1 MSSDH
6 NETAK
11 LEKLLGRVSREG
23 LEKFVLEQGRVN
35 AEFGY
40 QLRSW
45 LKTGFTLP
53 EEKNEVFWQDA
64 TREAYYRTFVLCSWE
79 YRRRRKEEEPV
90 FPMPLLL
97 DEVEQELRRGQGAC
111 AVWVAL
117 EFFRLLVANGGVEP
131 DLEAYY
137 WFMHDYNRLAELLPE
152 ALSLPDTPT
161 ETIKTVIAELVPL
174 CKRSFYKKYG
184 VFKLGELKQ
193 RIEELAKE
201 NDN

>member
-1 MSSDH
+1 MSTDY

-11 LEKLLGRVSREG
+11 LEKLLGRVPREG
-23 LEKFVLEQGRVN
+23 LEQFVLEQGRKN
-35 AEFGY
+35 EEFGY
-40 QLRSW
+40 QLQHW
-45 LKTGFTLP
+45 LKTGYTQP
-53 EEKNEVFWQDA
+53 EEKNEAFWQDA

-97 DEVEQELRRGQGAC
+97 DEVEQELHRGHGDRV
-111 AVWVAL
+111 VWVGL

-137 WFMHDYNRLAELLPE
+137 WFMRDFARLEELLPE

-161 ETIKTVIAELVPL
+161 ETIKAVIAELVPL

-193 RIEELAKE
+193 QLEKLVKAR
-201 NDN
+201 

>member
-1 MSSDH
+1 MTEH
-6 NETAK
+6 NDTMK
-11 LEKLLGRVSREG
+11 LEKLLGRVPREG
-23 LEKFVLEQGRVN
+23 LEKFVLEQGQKN

-40 QLRSW
+40 QLQHW
-45 LKTGFTLP
+45 LKVGYTLP
-53 EEKNEVFWQDA
+53 EEKNEAFWQDA

-97 DEVEQELRRGQGAC
+97 DEVEQEIRRGQGAC
-111 AVWVAL
+111 VVWVAL
-117 EFFRLLVANGGVEP
+117 EFFRLLVVNGGVEP

-137 WFMHDYNRLAELLPE
+137 WFMRDFARLAELLPE

-161 ETIKTVIAELVPL
+161 ETIKSVIAELAPL

-193 RIEELAKE
+193 RIEKLAT
-201 NDN
+201 D

>member
-1 MSSDH
+1 MNTDY
-6 NETAK
+6 NETSK
-11 LEKLLGRVSREG
+11 LEKLLGRVPREG

-45 LKTGFTLP
+45 LKAGFTQP
-53 EEKNEVFWQDA
+53 EEKNEAYYQDA
-64 TREAYYRTFVLCSWE
+64 VREAYYRTFVLCSWE

-97 DEVEQELRRGQGAC
+97 DEVEQEIRRGQGAC
-111 AVWVAL
+111 VVWVAL
-117 EFFRLLVANGGVEP
+117 EFCRLLVANGGVEP

-137 WFMHDYNRLAELLPE
+137 WFMRDFARLEELLPE

-161 ETIKTVIAELVPL
+161 ETIKSVIAELAPL

-184 VFKLGELKQ
+184 VFNLRALKQ
-193 RIEELAKE
+193 RIEKLAKG
-201 NDN
+201 N

>member
-1 MSSDH
+1 MSTDY

-11 LEKLLGRVSREG
+11 LEKLLGRVTREE

-40 QLRSW
+40 QLRSR

-53 EEKNEVFWQDA
+53 EEKNEAFWQDA

-79 YRRRRKEEEPV
+79 YRRRREAEEPV

-97 DEVEQELRRGQGAC
+97 DEVEQELRRGHGDC
-111 AVWVAL
+111 VVWVGL

-131 DLEAYY
+131 DLEAHY
-137 WFMHDYNRLAELLPE
+137 WFMRDYNRLAELLPE

-161 ETIKTVIAELVPL
+161 ETIKAVIAELAPL

-184 VFKLGELKQ
+184 VFRLGELKQ
-193 RIEELAKE
+193 QIEKLVKE
-201 NDN
+201 N

>member
-1 MSSDH
+1 MTEH
-6 NETAK
+6 NDTMK
-11 LEKLLGRVSREG
+11 LEKLWGRVPREG
-23 LEKFVLEQGRVN
+23 LEKFVLEQGQKN

-40 QLRSW
+40 QLQHW
-45 LKTGFTLP
+45 LKVGYTLP
-53 EEKNEVFWQDA
+53 EEKNEAFWQDA

-97 DEVEQELRRGQGAC
+97 DEVEQEIRRGQGAC
-111 AVWVAL
+111 VVWVAL
-117 EFFRLLVANGGVEP
+117 EFFRLLVVNGGVEP

-137 WFMHDYNRLAELLPE
+137 WFMRDFARLAELLPE

-161 ETIKTVIAELVPL
+161 ETIKSVIAELAPL

-193 RIEELAKE
+193 RIEKLAT
-201 NDN
+201 D